1 MESKHTAVDWLIEQ
15 LTPSISLQQKH
26 IDDLKE
32 KAKEME
38 RRQFDKMT
46 EEFIKNREQTRW
58 SATQIGFS
66 AGFECALKSS
76 EDYYDKLAKTQ
87 LADDD
92 FTKEYLQNECEK
104 ICNIKLI

>member
-1 MESKHTAVDWLIEQ
+1 MKTAVDWLIEQ

-26 IDDLKE
+26 IDELKD

-38 RRQFDKMT
+38 QGQFNKMT
-46 EEFIKNREQTRW
+46 ETFVKNREQTRW
-58 SATQIGFS
+58 SDRQIGFS

-76 EDYYDKLAKTQ
+76 EEYYDKLAKTQ
-87 LADDD
+87 LSDDD

-104 ICNIKLI
+104 ICNIKYPS